1 MAKKT
6 TLETLA
12 EQLAKIDARMTKGF
26 ASLSTRIDKLN
37 NRVENVD
44 ARMQRGFAAVAD
56 DVGDIKRDMASKGQ
70 IITLHTQITAIEGD
84 IRSTKQARLVTRVAD
99 LEEKVFGRA
108 RG

>member
-56 DVGDIKRDMASKGQ
+56 DGNIKRDMASKGQ